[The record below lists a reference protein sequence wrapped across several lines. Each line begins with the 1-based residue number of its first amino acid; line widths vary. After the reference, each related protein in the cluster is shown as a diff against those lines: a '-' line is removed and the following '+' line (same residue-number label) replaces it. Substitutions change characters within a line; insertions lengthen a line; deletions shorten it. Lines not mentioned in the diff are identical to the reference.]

1 MRLALTQSWA
11 MLVDSYRELN
21 ARKLFWITLVI
32 SLLVA
37 GALACLGINEN
48 GLTFLWYQLPIQDLA
63 FVNTSL
69 VDPGSFYKFLF
80 LSFGFSIWLTW
91 AATILGLVSTA
102 SIIPD
107 FVSSG
112 SVELT
117 LSKPMGRLRLFVT
130 KYVMALLY
138 SALQTAVFTTAAF
151 MVIGLRGGSWEFGLF
166 WAVPLVTLFFSFLF
180 CVMALV
186 GMLTRSAVT
195 SVLVT
200 AVVWFMIFAVHVT
213 EVALMSSKIMHE
225 VAVEE
230 QASQIVTTDNE
241 ILKIEGELSGVTP
254 RPVGVPAGVEAAAG
268 DEKTSGE
275 KTEGGEAMNDG
286 AGGRPAEAAGKP
298 TQPWAGMTELATTEQ
313 QKRDRLANLRAQR
326 ERLGTQQSETQ
337 GTLKDL
343 TKYHAL
349 FFGVKTILPKTAE
362 TLGLLERR
370 LFSGDE
376 FERLRENRNEGG
388 RGGRATI
395 NGTRVSMA
403 KVGKRQ
409 EEQLRGRSV
418 GWILGTSMAFQ
429 AAVLGLACLI
439 FVRKDF

>member
-21 ARKLFWITLVI
+21 ARKMFWITLVI

-37 GALACLGINEN
+37 GALACLGINDK
-48 GLTFLWYQLPIQDLA
+48 GLTFLWYQVPIQDLA
-63 FVNTSL
+63 FVNTSQ
-69 VDPGSFYKFLF
+69 VEPGAFYKFLF

-91 AATILGLVSTA
+91 AATILALVSTA

-117 LSKPMGRLRLFVT
+117 LSKPIGRLRLFVT
-130 KYVMALLY
+130 KYVTALLY

-200 AVVWFMIFAVHVT
+200 GVVWFMIFALHVT
-213 EVALMSSKIMHE
+213 ELALLSSKIVHQ

-230 QASQIVTTDNE
+230 QASQIVRTDNE
-241 ILKIEGELSGVTP
+241 ILKIEGELSGVAA
-254 RPVGVPAGVEAAAG
+254 RPVGTPAAG
-268 DEKTSGE
+268 ETTADDDKADGGE
-275 KTEGGEAMNDG
+275 GMGEGGGE
-286 AGGRPAEAAGKP
+286 RPAPAAKKP
-298 TQPWAGMTELATTEQ
+298 TQPWAGMSELATTEQ
-313 QKRDRLANLRAQR
+313 QRRDRLANLRSER
-326 ERLGTQQSETQ
+326 ERLTGQQAETRE
-337 GTLKDL
+337 TLTNL

-362 TLGLLERR
+362 TMGLLERR
-370 LFSGDE
+370 LFSGQE
-376 FERLRENRNEGG
+376 FERLRENQAEAG
-388 RGGRATI
+388 RSGRTTI

-403 KVGKRQ
+403 KVSKRQ
-409 EEQLRGRSV
+409 EEQLRSRSV

-429 AAVLGLACLI
+429 AAVLGLACLL